1 MSKIIVPLHF
11 AKLTTTP
18 GDVAIGFKK
27 FYLKGEWFKLFNGIS
42 EIDVVLDRPLDNY
55 TPIPGIITASD
66 TVLTAIEKLDY
77 ALNNF
82 TPTVLWGNIGGALS
96 AQTDLMTYLS
106 GNFYPLLTNPAGYLT
121 LATLPP
127 TITPTLQQVV
137 TQGRLYNE
145 VGSFNQ
151 YDFEVFSGTDGIA
164 TSKTL
169 FSRIRNTAN
178 TIISTFS
185 FSRSSF
191 NVKVSN
197 SATVNSEINLMG
209 AGTAEL
215 KNANAS
221 GNTILGLSPRGT
233 SGNVTIRPNTSLKA
247 GTYDLGLS
255 RIDVSGNI
263 TADINVD
270 YFITNVGLPIF
281 TDPTPPFSGNRNTY
295 TVYCALGGAVIGGV
309 TYNKGDLIYRTYDI
323 GLGTWYTKV
332 ITEIPNL
339 QEVTDVGSVTTNTIS
354 ALGFSSNDG
363 FGNSFSLSGAY
374 FDMYDSTGAYFT
386 NFGSASSLFLADVS
400 GNSFSVN
407 ANVIDLVNPLGTNIN
422 ISSSGMVLY
431 DNILNNAWTLNY
443 PAKPNGYVGT
453 FAMLDDVPADQDL
466 QSVTNLGNETTNT
479 LVSKDTVIGPSYRAT
494 LSKDGLYILQ
504 GSNFTRLYNATL
516 FQNSELEFNSG
527 DGRSV
532 TLGVE
537 SAGLSRVTDFKL
549 PNKPTGTYV
558 LATVNDSLLT
568 EFTFD
573 SYIGVRLKP
582 TNVLGNGFYFERNA
596 NESVGYSA
604 VNTNTG
610 NGAVALNGVGID
622 TNPYIK
628 NISITKFGPNYY
640 VPLLANKGGVIGTE
654 EVFIG
659 SRDGNDVSILTG
671 ADITTLSRK
680 FTVKANGQLQI
691 QTTPTTGTT
700 SDKLLVRDAS
710 GNVKQI
716 DYPTGGG
723 ISHTTALGTDTYT
736 ATVTGVV
743 AYADGDVYLVRF
755 TNGNTTG
762 CTLNINGLGAIP
774 LFRNNDGPLLGGD
787 ILDGGEMLCIYNST
801 LVEFQVIGI
810 SPNSLIAYVTNADS
824 VTITK
829 GMPVYA
835 FSGQGDRMTVKRA
848 FNTSDAT
855 SAQTVGLVLSTSIAA
870 GQKGIIMMQGLL
882 DGLSILPTATFAD
895 GDPIYLGSTAGTIT
909 NVKPYAPNHLV
920 YLGVVTTASN
930 GSAGR
935 MYVRVQ
941 NGYEL
946 DELHNV
952 QAQSP
957 TLKDTLWYDNTVT
970 PAQWKTASIPTVLG
984 YTPQSTQDYTNNF
997 LLGGM

>member
-18 GDVAIGFKK
+18 GNVATGFKK
-27 FYLKGEWFKLFNGIS
+27 FYLKGEWFKLFNGAS

-55 TPIPGIITASD
+55 LPIPGIITASD
-66 TVLTAIEKLDY
+66 TVLSAIEKLDY

-106 GNFYPLLTNPAGYLT
+106 GNFYPLSTNPAGYLT

-127 TITPTLQQVV
+127 
-137 TQGRLYNE
+137 
-145 VGSFNQ
+145 
-151 YDFEVFSGTDGIA
+151 
-164 TSKTL
+164 
-169 FSRIRNTAN
+169 
-178 TIISTFS
+178 ST
-185 FSRSSF
+185 
-191 NVKVSN
+191 
-197 SATVNSEINLMG
+197 
-209 AGTAEL
+209 
-215 KNANAS
+215 
-221 GNTILGLSPRGT
+221 
-233 SGNVTIRPNTSLKA
+233 
-247 GTYDLGLS
+247 
-255 RIDVSGNI
+255 
-263 TADINVD
+263 
-270 YFITNVGLPIF
+270 
-281 TDPTPPFSGNRNTY
+281 
-295 TVYCALGGAVIGGV
+295 
-309 TYNKGDLIYRTYDI
+309 
-323 GLGTWYTKV
+323 
-332 ITEIPNL
+332 IPNL
-339 QEVTDVGSVTTNTIS
+339 QDVTDVGSVTTNVIN
-354 ALGFSSNDG
+354 ALGFASNDG
-363 FGNSFSLSGAY
+363 FGGSFSLSGAY
-374 FDMYDSTGAYFT
+374 FDMYDSSGAYFT
-386 NFGSASSLFLADVS
+386 NFGSASSLFLADVF
-400 GNSFSVN
+400 GKSFSVN
-407 ANVIDLVNPLGTNIN
+407 ANIIDLVDSLNTNIN

-479 LVSKDTVIGPSYRAT
+479 LVSKDTVLGPSYRSI

-504 GSNFTRLYNATL
+504 GSNFTRLYNGV
-516 FQNSELEFNSG
+516 NYYDSKLEFNSG
-527 DGRSV
+527 SGIQV
-532 TLGVE
+532 TLSPENVSMG
-537 SAGLSRVTDFKL
+537 RVTHFKL
-549 PNKPTGTYV
+549 PNKPTGTYL
-558 LATVNDSLLT
+558 LATVNDLSLT

-573 SYIGVRLKP
+573 SYTGVRLKP

-610 NGAVALNGVGID
+610 NGAVALTGVGID

-628 NISITKFGPNYY
+628 NISLVKFGPNYY
-640 VPLLANKGGVIGTE
+640 VPLLAGKGGIIATE
-654 EVFIG
+654 EVFLG

-671 ADITTLSRK
+671 NDITTLSRK
-680 FTVKANGQLQI
+680 FTVKANGQLEI

-700 SDKLLVRDAS
+700 SDKLLVRDVS

-723 ISHTTALGTDTYT
+723 IPHAIASGTDTYT
-736 ATVTGVV
+736 ATITGVV
-743 AYADGDVYLVRF
+743 AYNDSDAYLIRF

-762 CTLNINGLGAIP
+762 ATLNINGLGAVP
-774 LFRNNDGPLLGGD
+774 LYRNNDGPLLGGD

-835 FSGQGDRMTVKRA
+835 FSGIGDRMTVKRA

-870 GQKGIIMMQGLL
+870 NQKGIIMMQGLL
-882 DGLSILPTATFAD
+882 DGLSILPTATWSD
-895 GDPIYLGSTAGTIT
+895 GDPVYLGATAGTIT

-935 MYVRVQ
+935 LYVRVQ

-946 DELHNV
+946 DELHDVDLISN
-952 QAQSP
+952 AP
-957 TLKDTLWYDNTVT
+957 TNGQVLTYNATSGLW
-970 PAQWKTASIPTVLG
+970 IPTSPATGFGNNPGLENWYVNYGAG
-984 YTPQSTQDYTNNF
+984 YGGITLYFDTQVRNYGSTLLSNDNQFWTNNTLTTLSF
-997 LLGGM
+997 NVSASVIWVGDGSSNELINTLYIFHSALGTLQADSVAMNFNYG